1 MPKKLTFEQSMM
13 QLEDIVRQ
21 LEQGEASLEDSLKLF
36 EQGTT
41 LVSSLHGQLDA
52 AQQKVEQMM
61 LGADGDVQEVPFAVE
76 EERK

>member
-21 LEQGEASLEDSLKLF
+21 MEQGEASLEDSLKLF

-61 LGADGDVQEVPFAVE
+61 LGTDGDVQEVPFAVE